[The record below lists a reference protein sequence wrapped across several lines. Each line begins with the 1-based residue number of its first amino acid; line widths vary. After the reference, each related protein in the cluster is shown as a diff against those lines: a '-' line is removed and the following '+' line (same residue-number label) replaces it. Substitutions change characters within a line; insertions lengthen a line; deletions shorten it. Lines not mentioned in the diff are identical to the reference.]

1 MLANQRAGAWY
12 RAVCLIPVVFLV
24 FVAGADA
31 QQPPKTTLTLEEAI
45 ALARQ
50 NNPAF
55 LAQQND
61 LTVADWGVRQAYG
74 ELLPGASAST
84 SFQYQGSGTQRIGFL
99 SGSDLGVSSSPAYML
114 SNYFIGV
121 DYSLSGS

>member
-1 MLANQRAGAWY
+1 MLVNQRAGAWY
-12 RAVCLIPVVFLV
+12 RAACLIPVVVLV

-31 QQPPKTTLTLEEAI
+31 QQPQKTTLTLEEAI

-61 LTVADWGVRQAYG
+61 LGGSEWGVRPGYG
-74 ELLPGASAST
+74 E
-84 SFQYQGSGTQRIGFL
+84 
-99 SGSDLGVSSSPAYML
+99 
-114 SNYFIGV
+114 
-121 DYSLSGS
+121 